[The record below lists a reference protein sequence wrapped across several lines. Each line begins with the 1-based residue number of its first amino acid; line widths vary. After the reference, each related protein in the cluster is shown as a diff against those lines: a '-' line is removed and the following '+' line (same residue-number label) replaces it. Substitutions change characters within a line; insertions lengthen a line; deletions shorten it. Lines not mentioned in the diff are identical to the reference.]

1 MEKLS
6 DPRPRVL
13 AYGLALLIAACGMLL
28 STSGAEAAANRG
40 AVLVKDIHPGRS
52 GSSSGYIGGCYACYA
67 YGGPLAGVGGTLY
80 LSVDDGRHG
89 FELWRSD
96 GRGKGTRMVKDIN
109 PGSGSSDL
117 YGVAIVGRILY
128 FSADD
133 GIHGSELWRSDGTA
147 RGTRLVKDINPG
159 TGTSAFEGGIGLNG
173 ILYFPAYDGTER
185 GAGLWRTDGTQAG
198 TRLVKPLSGG
208 IFDLTTI
215 NGTLYFD
222 LFDGGSNSLWRSD
235 GTDAGTTLI
244 KKGFASEAPPFTL
257 DYLTGVGN
265 SIYFLGDDGV
275 HGTELWRTD
284 GTEAGTTMVKDI
296 TPAGTDHFGMYP
308 GSTFFGPFTVTGRTL
323 YFMANDGT
331 NSGLWRSDGTE
342 AGTNPVKDFG
352 RSGDFTSNVM
362 VIKGKKGNALYFFS
376 TGGLWRSDGTAR
388 GTKLVW
394 RGLGGPSVAAKSTIY
409 FVSTDKR
416 HGEELWRS
424 DGTRRGTKIVRDIRR
439 GTPSSHPQD
448 LLAVGSTLY
457 FTAKDGRHGREL
469 WRAGPPPC
477 AKGKCK
483 KG

>member
-173 ILYFPAYDGTER
+173 ILYFPAYDGTEAR
-185 GAGLWRTDGTQAG
+185 CRAMAHRWH
-198 TRLVKPLSGG
+198 SGG
-208 IFDLTTI
+208 
-215 NGTLYFD
+215 
-222 LFDGGSNSLWRSD
+222 
-235 GTDAGTTLI
+235 DASG
-244 KKGFASEAPPFTL
+244 EAA
-257 DYLTGVGN
+257 VGRH
-265 SIYFLGDDGV
+265 LRPDD
-275 HGTELWRTD
+275 HQR
-284 GTEAGTTMVKDI
+284 
-296 TPAGTDHFGMYP
+296 
-308 GSTFFGPFTVTGRTL
+308 
-323 YFMANDGT
+323 
-331 NSGLWRSDGTE
+331 
-342 AGTNPVKDFG
+342 
-352 RSGDFTSNVM
+352 
-362 VIKGKKGNALYFFS
+362 NALF
-376 TGGLWRSDGTAR
+376 RS
-388 GTKLVW
+388 V
-394 RGLGGPSVAAKSTIY
+394 
-409 FVSTDKR
+409 
-416 HGEELWRS
+416 
-424 DGTRRGTKIVRDIRR
+424 RRW
-439 GTPSSHPQD
+439 
-448 LLAVGSTLY
+448 LELAV
-457 FTAKDGRHGREL
+457 AERRH
-469 WRAGPPPC
+469 
-477 AKGKCK
+477 
-483 KG
+483 